1 MQEYAFTHI
10 RQAFTGFSDF
20 RDFMIDG
27 RRLNVA
33 LTRQEE
39 SKHQRNIQMKEEILP
54 LEAEPDVEIIEDSM
68 DSIGKLSQ
76 LLLQ

>member
-1 MQEYAFTHI
+1 
-10 RQAFTGFSDF
+10 
-20 RDFMIDG
+20 MIDG

-33 LTRQEE
+33 LTRQEDASIILCDILAIDNAK